1 MIRISNTEQFIKAL
15 ELSHKN
21 DKAFEQFMNFLKRM
35 TTDQNDILFIY
46 PIIGG
51 SEKFIGWGMGN
62 INGGLLYDEDNQSW
76 SSHT

>member
-35 TTDQNDILFIY
+35 TNHQTDLFIY
-46 PIIGG
+46 SIIGG
-51 SEKFIGWGMGN
+51 SEKFIGWNVDN
-62 INGGLLYDEDNQSW
+62 IDGGLLYDEDNQSW